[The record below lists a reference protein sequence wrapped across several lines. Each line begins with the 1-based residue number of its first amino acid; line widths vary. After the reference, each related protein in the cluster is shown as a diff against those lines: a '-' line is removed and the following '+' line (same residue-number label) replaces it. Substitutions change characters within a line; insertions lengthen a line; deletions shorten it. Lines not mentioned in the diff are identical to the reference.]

1 MESLLSTGPR
11 AGWGHLTV
19 AKERRL
25 ARAKHALHEAGA
37 DTSIPGRRARELT
50 ALIDRRGTPAMI
62 VLDHGTEFTCNAML
76 TWSEDNQV
84 AWHFI
89 APGKPTQNGFCE
101 SFNC

>member
-1 MESLLSTGPR
+1 
-11 AGWGHLTV
+11 
-19 AKERRL
+19 
-25 ARAKHALHEAGA
+25 
-37 DTSIPGRRARELT
+37 
-50 ALIDRRGTPAMI
+50 MI